1 MYFYWVLYLSFEE
14 EDYPSFLCM
23 IRHWMWLREFSWGK
37 NMYVTLEIGVESM
50 EVSCALILA
59 MENG

>member
-1 MYFYWVLYLSFEE
+1 
-14 EDYPSFLCM
+14 M